1 MKTRTRYINKLEELG
16 ALVNQLSEKTVLD
29 VRAAGRALA
38 GDADAA
44 ESVLSGSKA
53 ARRLRE
59 AIEDGCLDIML
70 MQQPLVADDLREV
83 TGAFRLVSD
92 LAHID
97 EMTRDVAYLSQQ
109 LTPKAVSHLQSEFAD
124 AADKVSKMVS
134 LAAKAFSQADAA
146 LAQRV
151 FAMDDGVDELYDRCE
166 QVVGDLIRSETQ
178 GASHLPELLMVAKYF
193 ERMGDEVRNAAKGV
207 RKMSSSLEGQLLT
220 TRDALL
226 TIHAHLLVM
235 TTEALLA
242 VEDCDVEKARAVLAR
257 QPVVVSEVHA
267 AVVALVE
274 HLKEGRTDVPD
285 GLELIRIAKSLE
297 RVGAHLTNVA
307 EAVVFIREGVDIRHE
322 TSTQA

>member
-29 VRAAGRALA
+29 VRASGRALA

-109 LTPKAVSHLQSEFAD
+109 LTPKAVSHLQGEFAE
-124 AADKVSKMVS
+124 ATDKVSNMVS
-134 LAAKAFSQADAA
+134 LATKAFSQADAA

-166 QVVGDLIRSETQ
+166 QVVVDLIHSET
-178 GASHLPELLMVAKYF
+178 LMVAKHF
-193 ERMGDEVRNAAKGV
+193 ERMGD
-207 RKMSSSLEGQLLT
+207 
-220 TRDALL
+220 DA
-226 TIHAHLLVM
+226 
-235 TTEALLA
+235 E
-242 VEDCDVEKARAVLAR
+242 
-257 QPVVVSEVHA
+257 
-267 AVVALVE
+267 
-274 HLKEGRTDVPD
+274 
-285 GLELIRIAKSLE
+285 RIASWAVFRATGEHALNSAGKE
-297 RVGAHLTNVA
+297 NA
-307 EAVVFIREGVDIRHE
+307 ED
-322 TSTQA
+322 

>member
-29 VRAAGRALA
+29 VRASGRALA

-109 LTPKAVSHLQSEFAD
+109 LTPKAVSHLQGEFAE
-124 AADKVSKMVS
+124 ATDKVSNMVS
-134 LAAKAFSQADAA
+134 LATKAFSQADAA

-151 FAMDDGVDELYDRCE
+151 FAMGRRGGRAVRPLRA
-166 QVVGDLIRSETQ
+166 GGGRSDSQ
-178 GASHLPELLMVAKYF
+178 
-193 ERMGDEVRNAAKGV
+193 
-207 RKMSSSLEGQLLT
+207 
-220 TRDALL
+220 RDAGRQPS
-226 TIHAHLLVM
+226 
-235 TTEALLA
+235 
-242 VEDCDVEKARAVLAR
+242 ARAAYGG
-257 QPVVVSEVHA
+257 EVFRAH
-267 AVVALVE
+267 
-274 HLKEGRTDVPD
+274 GRRCRAHRKLGRFPRN
-285 GLELIRIAKSLE
+285 GRACAKLC
-297 RVGAHLTNVA
+297 G
-307 EAVVFIREGVDIRHE
+307 
-322 TSTQA
+322 

>member
-70 MQQPLVADDLREV
+70 MQQPLVADDL
-83 TGAFRLVSD
+83 LVSD

-97 EMTRDVAYLSQQ
+97 EMIRDVAYLSQQ

-166 QVVGDLIRSETQ
+166 QVVVDLIRSETQ

-193 ERMGDEVRNAAKGV
+193 ERMGD
-207 RKMSSSLEGQLLT
+207 
-220 TRDALL
+220 DA
-226 TIHAHLLVM
+226 
-235 TTEALLA
+235 E
-242 VEDCDVEKARAVLAR
+242 
-257 QPVVVSEVHA
+257 
-267 AVVALVE
+267 
-274 HLKEGRTDVPD
+274 
-285 GLELIRIAKSLE
+285 RIASWAVFRATGEHTLNSAGKE
-297 RVGAHLTNVA
+297 NA
-307 EAVVFIREGVDIRHE
+307 EG
-322 TSTQA
+322 

>member
-29 VRAAGRALA
+29 VRALGRALA

-97 EMTRDVAYLSQQ
+97 EMTRDAAYLSQQ
-109 LTPKAVSHLQSEFAD
+109 LTPKAISRLQSEFAE
-124 AADKVSKMVS
+124 ATDKVSNMVS
-134 LAAKAFSQADAA
+134 LATKAFSQADAA

-151 FAMDDGVDELYDRCE
+151 FAMDDEVDELYDRCE
-166 QVVGDLIRSETQ
+166 QVVHIWKINSEGVVPDLAAISNGT
-178 GASHLPELLMVAKYF
+178 AAVLMVC
-193 ERMGDEVRNAAKGV
+193 
-207 RKMSSSLEGQLLT
+207 
-220 TRDALL
+220 
-226 TIHAHLLVM
+226 I
-235 TTEALLA
+235 LA
-242 VEDCDVEKARAVLAR
+242 FNILAR
-257 QPVVVSEVHA
+257 VIG
-267 AVVALVE
+267 
-274 HLKEGRTDVPD
+274 KY
-285 GLELIRIAKSLE
+285 LE
-297 RVGAHLTNVA
+297 RRLTS
-307 EAVVFIREGVDIRHE
+307 E
-322 TSTQA
+322 

>member
-29 VRAAGRALA
+29 VRALGRALA

-97 EMTRDVAYLSQQ
+97 EMTRDAAYLSQQ
-109 LTPKAVSHLQSEFAD
+109 LTPKAISRLQSEFAE
-124 AADKVSKMVS
+124 ATDKVSNMVS
-134 LAAKAFSQADAA
+134 LATKAFSQADAA

-151 FAMDDGVDELYDRCE
+151 FA
-166 QVVGDLIRSETQ
+166 VVDLIRSETQ

-193 ERMGDEVRNAAKGV
+193 ERMGD
-207 RKMSSSLEGQLLT
+207 
-220 TRDALL
+220 DA
-226 TIHAHLLVM
+226 
-235 TTEALLA
+235 E
-242 VEDCDVEKARAVLAR
+242 
-257 QPVVVSEVHA
+257 
-267 AVVALVE
+267 
-274 HLKEGRTDVPD
+274 
-285 GLELIRIAKSLE
+285 RIASWAVFRATGEHTLNSAGKE
-297 RVGAHLTNVA
+297 NA
-307 EAVVFIREGVDIRHE
+307 EG
-322 TSTQA
+322 